1 MRVALLGPVEV
12 HDDDGR
18 AYALGGPRP
27 RALLARLALTPGVV
41 VLSGTLAADLW
52 GDDAPGANAL
62 HTLVSRLR
70 RALAAVGDD
79 TAGAL
84 ESHAA
89 GYALRVGIDDV
100 DLLSVEHLARAAR
113 THLADGDATAAGRLA
128 GDALARWRGEP
139 LADVGDAPFAAS
151 VAVRAAELRLDLHDT
166 AVDAAFRTGTA
177 VDLTG
182 LEARARA
189 HPLRERLQVQ
199 LMRTLYDAG
208 RQSDALDVYA
218 RTRRALVDELGVEPS
233 AELGETHLAILRQDD
248 AIRPR
253 ARATTPLRSALPAQL
268 TSFVGREH
276 ELDRLVAALDTSR
289 LVTVVGPG
297 GAGKTRL
304 ATEAAA
310 RVEAGQ
316 RDGVHLLELAPV
328 HEPAQLPS
336 AVLAMLGM
344 RQQNLFK
351 QMDAE
356 RPQVTDAMER
366 LLGNLATAHV
376 LLVLDNCEHLVE
388 SAATFAAEVLAACPE
403 VRILATSREPLSI
416 TGETLCPLPPLDVP
430 PDDSSPG
437 DAVSHAAVRLFVDRA
452 RGVRPDFV
460 VTDDNVAAVTTI
472 CHRLDGMPLAIE
484 LAAAR
489 MRAMS
494 PHQLADR
501 LGDRFRLLTGG
512 SRTAMAR
519 HQTLGAVVD
528 WSWDTLDKPE
538 RLLLQRLAVFAGPV
552 TLADVEEVCAD
563 EDLPRDDVFD
573 VLAALVDKSLA
584 DPVGDADVRYRLLE
598 TIRAYA
604 MDRLTD
610 SGSADRF
617 RDRHAAHVLDVTR
630 HGEPLLRGPD
640 QLRTVVRLDG
650 LREDIAAALR
660 WSIESDDTATAT
672 GLVAA
677 AGWYWML
684 RGIHGDLRY
693 WAPRADALTGDADPE
708 DRAMTALLGSTAA
721 SADDTQGLKEGLR
734 RGLAALA
741 GCEKPYR
748 FPMLGLLE
756 PGVHLLENDF
766 EGSLPLLADIIED
779 DPDPWTRTT
788 ARVVRSQ
795 VGAFLGDGAMVTAD
809 QDIVYDEYR
818 ALGDRWG
825 TAVSLA
831 MLADRHARAGEYAT
845 ALDAYRRALDDMRA
859 LGSGD
864 DVAQTLVRMAE
875 LHAVSGDFDGARA
888 ALADARELRTNLW
901 WPAQD
906 AYVDAGEADLAF
918 REGRLDDAAR
928 RYAEA
933 IARVEATPMPSASQM
948 RVTMHLGRARVET
961 AAGRLDEAAAAL
973 RTAYELAERAH
984 DMPLVGLVVEGFAAH
999 ALAAGDAEG
1008 AARLLGATRAV
1019 FGTVPSANLDHAA
1032 LVGRT
1037 RDALGDPAYDRLH
1050 AEGADRDRAGA
1061 LEWLRGRITPRT

>member
-12 HDDDGR
+12 HDDGH

-62 HTLVSRLR
+62 HTVVSRLR
-70 RALAAVGDD
+70 RALASVGEDAV
-79 TAGAL
+79 GAL
-84 ESHAA
+84 ESHPA
-89 GYALRVGIDDV
+89 GYALRVGADDV
-100 DLLSVEHLARAAR
+100 DLLAAERLAMTAR
-113 THLADGDATAAGRLA
+113 SCLTDGDATTAWRLA

-139 LADVGDAPFAAS
+139 LADVDDAPFATS
-151 VAVRAAELRLDLHDT
+151 VAVRAAELRLDLHET
-166 AVDAAFRTGTA
+166 AVDAALRTGRA

-182 LEARARA
+182 LETRARA
-189 HPLRERLQVQ
+189 HPLRERLQAQ
-199 LMRTLYDAG
+199 LMQALYDAG
-208 RQSDALDVYA
+208 RQGDALDVYT

-233 AELGETHLAILRQDD
+233 NELGETHVAILRQDD
-248 AIRPR
+248 AVRPR
-253 ARATTPLRSALPAQL
+253 ARATAPPRSALPAQL

-276 ELDRLVAALDTSR
+276 ELDRLVDALDTSR

-316 RDGVHLLELAPV
+316 HDGVHLLELASV

-344 RQQNLFK
+344 RQQNLFEP
-351 QMDAE
+351 MDAE

-366 LLGNLATAHV
+366 LLGNLATARV

-388 SAATFAAEVLAACPE
+388 AAATFAAAVLTTCPE

-416 TGETLCPLPPLDVP
+416 TGETLFPLPPLDVP
-430 PDDSSPG
+430 PDDASPG
-437 DAVSHAAVRLFVDRA
+437 DAISHAAVRLFVDRA
-452 RGVRPDFV
+452 RGVRPDFT

-472 CHRLDGMPLAIE
+472 CHRLDGLPLAIE

-494 PHQLADR
+494 PHQVADR

-538 RLLLQRLAVFAGPV
+538 RLMLQRLAVFAGPV
-552 TLADVEEVCAD
+552 TLADAEEVCAD
-563 EDLPRDDVFD
+563 EDVPRDDVFD

-584 DPVGDADVRYRLLE
+584 DPVGDGEVRYRLLE

-617 RDRHAAHVLDVTR
+617 RYRHAAHVLDVAR
-630 HGEPLLRGPD
+630 RSEPLLRGPE
-640 QLRTVVRLDG
+640 QLRTVVRMDG
-650 LREDIAAALR
+650 LREDIAAALQ
-660 WSIESDDTATAT
+660 WSIETDDAATAN

-677 AGWYWML
+677 IGLYWML
-684 RGIHGDLRY
+684 RGMHGEIRY

-708 DRAMTALLGSTAA
+708 DRAMTGLLGSTATFTDA
-721 SADDTQGLKEGLR
+721 EGLGDGLR

-748 FPMLGLLE
+748 YPMLGLLE
-756 PGVHLLENDF
+756 AGVHLLENDF
-766 EGSLPLLADIIED
+766 EGSLPLLADIIEH

-788 ARVVRSQ
+788 ARVIRSQ
-795 VGAFLGDGAMVTAD
+795 VGGFLGDGAMATAD
-809 QDIVYDEYR
+809 EDIVYDEYR

-918 REGRLDDAAR
+918 REGRLDEAAR

-933 IARVEATPMPSASQM
+933 VARVEATPTPSAAQM
-948 RVTMHLGRARVET
+948 RATMHLGRAKVET
-961 AAGRLDEAAAAL
+961 AAGRLDEAATAL
-973 RTAYELAERAH
+973 RTAHELAEQAH
-984 DMPLVGLVVEGFAAH
+984 DVPLVGLVMEGFADH
-999 ALAAGDAEG
+999 ALAAGDAEE

-1032 LVGRT
+1032 LVERV
-1037 RDALGDPAYDRLH
+1037 RRALGDPAYDRLH
-1050 AEGADRDRAGA
+1050 AQGADRDRAGA
-1061 LEWLRGRITPRT
+1061 LEWLRGRITP